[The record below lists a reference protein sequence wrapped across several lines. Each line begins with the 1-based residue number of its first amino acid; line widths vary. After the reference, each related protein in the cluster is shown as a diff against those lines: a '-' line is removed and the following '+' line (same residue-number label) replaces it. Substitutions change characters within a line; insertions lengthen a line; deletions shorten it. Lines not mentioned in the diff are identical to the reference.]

1 MTDLFQLSA
10 VAAAQKIRAG
20 ELSAYALTRACL
32 DRIEAL
38 DGDIHAWAFLDAE
51 RALAQAHEAD
61 RQQAA
66 GALGGPLHGV
76 PVGIKDVIDT
86 ADQPTQFGSPIF
98 AGRQPEEDAA
108 GVAALRGAGALI
120 LGKTVTTELASL
132 TPGTTRNP
140 LDHGRTPGGSSSGSA
155 AGVACG
161 MMPLALGTQTAGSV
175 IRPASFCGLFGFKPT
190 LGFISRSGVLLQPH
204 TLDTVGIFARS
215 LQDLALTADCLGAQD
230 RSDEIS
236 YARAPSRLL
245 AFLNEETASG
255 DSFAFWRTPAWA
267 HAEAGTHAAFDEL
280 VRELG
285 AACET
290 IELPKDC
297 DNLIPYQHLVQSAEN
312 AAWYGAIH
320 DRHGDRLSPAMH
332 DRLDAGKQVTAR
344 AYLEAETARDVLY
357 ATMAPALHRYAAIIC
372 PAAPGPAP
380 LGLQATGN
388 PIFNAMW
395 TYLGVPAVTLP
406 LLEVD
411 GMPVG
416 VQLVGPR
423 RGEARLLR
431 AARQLMERLG
441 AKV

>member
-1 MTDLFQLSA
+1 MSDPSQLSA
-10 VAAAQKIRAG
+10 IEAAQDIRAG
-20 ELSAYALTRACL
+20 KLSAYALTRACL

-38 DGDIHAWAFLDAE
+38 EGDIHAWAYIDAE

-61 RQQAA
+61 RRQAA
-66 GALGGPLHGV
+66 GAIGGPLHGV
-76 PVGIKDVIDT
+76 PVAIKDVIDT
-86 ADQPTQFGSPIF
+86 ADMPTQFGSPIF
-98 AGRQPEEDAA
+98 AGRQPEEDATC
-108 GVAALRGAGALI
+108 VAALRGAGATI

-132 TPGTTRNP
+132 TPAGTRNP
-140 LDHGRTPGGSSSGSA
+140 LDHNRTPGGSSSGSA
-155 AGVACG
+155 AAVACG
-161 MMPLALGTQTAGSV
+161 MAPLSLGTQTAGSV
-175 IRPASFCGLFGFKPT
+175 IRPASFCGIFGFKPT
-190 LGFISRSGVLLQPH
+190 PGFISRSGVLLQSH
-204 TLDTVGIFARS
+204 TLDTVGVFARS
-215 LQDLALTADCLGAQD
+215 LADLALIADCMAAQD

-245 AFLNEETASG
+245 AFLNEAPEPDGA
-255 DSFAFWRTPAWA
+255 FAFWRTPAWE
-267 HAEAGTHAAFDEL
+267 HAEAGTREAFDEL
-280 VRELG
+280 LRELG
-285 AACET
+285 PICQS
-290 IELPKDC
+290 IDMPKDC

-320 DRHGDRLSPAMH
+320 DLHAERLSPAMRA
-332 DRLDAGKQVTAR
+332 RLDAGKQVNAR
-344 AYLEAETARDVLY
+344 AYLEAETARDVLC
-357 ATMAPALHRYAAIIC
+357 AAMAPALHRYDALIC

-388 PIFNAMW
+388 PIFNGLW

-431 AARQLMERLG
+431 AARKLMERLRG
-441 AKV
+441 

>member
-108 GVAALRGAGALI
+108 CVAALRGAGALI

-190 LGFISRSGVLLQPH
+190 LGFISPDARHGRHLRAFPAGLSADGRLPRR
-204 TLDTVGIFARS
+204 ARS
-215 LQDLALTADCLGAQD
+215 Q
-230 RSDEIS
+230 R
-236 YARAPSRLL
+236 
-245 AFLNEETASG
+245 
-255 DSFAFWRTPAWA
+255 
-267 HAEAGTHAAFDEL
+267 
-280 VRELG
+280 
-285 AACET
+285 
-290 IELPKDC
+290 
-297 DNLIPYQHLVQSAEN
+297 
-312 AAWYGAIH
+312 
-320 DRHGDRLSPAMH
+320 
-332 DRLDAGKQVTAR
+332 
-344 AYLEAETARDVLY
+344 
-357 ATMAPALHRYAAIIC
+357 
-372 PAAPGPAP
+372 
-380 LGLQATGN
+380 
-388 PIFNAMW
+388 
-395 TYLGVPAVTLP
+395 
-406 LLEVD
+406 
-411 GMPVG
+411 
-416 VQLVGPR
+416 
-423 RGEARLLR
+423 
-431 AARQLMERLG
+431 
-441 AKV
+441 

>member
-10 VAAAQKIRAG
+10 VEAAQKIRAG

-38 DGDIHAWAFLDAE
+38 DGDIRAWAYLDAE

-66 GALGGPLHGV
+66 GAIGGPLHGV

-108 GVAALRGAGALI
+108 CVAALRGAGAII

-132 TPGTTRNP
+132 TPAGTRNP

-190 LGFISRSGVLLQPH
+190 PGFISRSGVLLQSH
-204 TLDTVGIFARS
+204 TLDTIGVFARS
-215 LQDLALTADCLGAQD
+215 LPDVALIADCLGAQD

-236 YARAPSRLL
+236 YPRALSRLL
-245 AFLNEETASG
+245 AFLTEAPAANG
-255 DSFAFWRTPAWA
+255 QFAFWRTPAWE
-267 HAEAGTHAAFDEL
+267 HAEAGTHAAFGEL

-285 AACET
+285 SACQT
-290 IELPKDC
+290 IEMPNEC
-297 DNLIPYQHLVQSAEN
+297 DNLIAYQHTVQSAEN
-312 AAWYGAIH
+312 AAWYGSIL
-320 DRHGDRLSPAMH
+320 DRHAAQLSPAMRA
-332 DRLDAGKQVTAR
+332 RLEAGQQVTAR

-357 ATMAPALHRYAAIIC
+357 AAMAPVLHRYEAIIC

-380 LGLQATGN
+380 QGLQATGN

-411 GMPVG
+411 GLPVG
-416 VQLVGPR
+416 VQLIGPR

-441 AKV
+441 AKM

>member
-10 VAAAQKIRAG
+10 VEAAQKIRAG
-20 ELSAYALTRACL
+20 KLSAYALTRACL

-38 DGDIHAWAFLDAE
+38 ENAIGAWVHLDAE
-51 RALAQAHEAD
+51 RALAQAHDAD

-66 GALGGPLHGV
+66 GAVSGPLHGV

-98 AGRQPEEDAA
+98 AGRQPENDATC
-108 GVAALRGAGALI
+108 VAALRGAGAII

-132 TPGTTRNP
+132 TPAGTRNP
-140 LDHGRTPGGSSSGSA
+140 LDRTRTPGGSSSGSA
-155 AGVACG
+155 AAVACG
-161 MMPLALGTQTAGSV
+161 MVPLALGTQTAGSV

-190 LGFISRSGVLLQPH
+190 PGFISRSGVLLQSH
-204 TLDTVGIFARS
+204 TLDTIGVFARS
-215 LQDLALTADCLGAQD
+215 LPDVALIADCLGAQD

-236 YARAPSRLL
+236 YPRALSRLL
-245 AFLNEETASG
+245 AFLTEAPAESG
-255 DSFAFWRTPAWA
+255 QFAFWRTPAWG
-267 HAEAGTHAAFDEL
+267 HTEARTREAFDEL

-285 AACET
+285 TACQT
-290 IELPKDC
+290 IEMPKDC
-297 DNLIPYQHLVQSAEN
+297 DHLIAYQHTIQSAEN
-312 AAWYGAIH
+312 AAWYGSILDHHAEQ
-320 DRHGDRLSPAMH
+320 LSPAMRT
-332 DRLDAGKQVTAR
+332 RLEAGHQVTAR
-344 AYLEAETARDVLY
+344 AYIEAETARDVLY
-357 ATMAPALHRYAAIIC
+357 AAMAPILHRYDAIIC

-388 PIFNAMW
+388 PIFNALW

-411 GMPVG
+411 GLPVG
-416 VQLVGPR
+416 VQLIGPR

-431 AARQLMERLG
+431 AARTLMERLN
-441 AKV
+441 AEI